1 MRRFRVISGR
11 QKKIILKEIKELALR
26 AGRYMLSRLGKA
38 ESRKKGKKDLVT
50 EVDLYVEEF
59 YKNEL
64 SRRWKEFGFLAE
76 EKNAKMPDAEFFW
89 AIDPLDGTNNF
100 AHGYP
105 VFCTSVA
112 LMHGREV
119 ILGVVYDPTRE
130 ELFYSDGEGA
140 FLNRKR
146 IRVSEISRLEDALV
160 CTGFAYRFSPDS
172 DNNVGHFIDF
182 LQRAQGVRRDG
193 SAALDLCYVACGRF
207 DGFWEPNLKPWDTPA
222 GALIVRCAGGKVS
235 DFSGGD
241 FDPFFP
247 EVVASN
253 GQLHP
258 QIIKVLRGR

>member
-1 MRRFRVISGR
+1 MLSKRERRG
-11 QKKIILKEIKELALR
+11 ILREIKELALR
-26 AGRYMLSRLGKA
+26 AGAYMLSRLGRTR
-38 ESRKKGKKDLVT
+38 SRKKGKKDLVT

-76 EKNAKMPDAEFFW
+76 ERNAEVPDAELFW

-105 VFCTSVA
+105 VFCTSIA
-112 LMHGREV
+112 LMQGKEV
-119 ILGVVYDPTRE
+119 LLGVVYDPTRE

-160 CTGFAYRFSPDS
+160 CTGFAYRFSSDS
-172 DNNVGHFIDF
+172 DNNVGHFIAF
-182 LQRAQGVRRDG
+182 LHRAQGVRRDG

-222 GALIVRCAGGKVS
+222 GALMVKCAGGRVS
-235 DFSGGD
+235 NFSGGE
-241 FDPFFP
+241 FDPFRP

-253 GQLHP
+253 GRLHR
-258 QIIKVLRGR
+258 QMIKVLKER